1 MEFRTWID
9 RICLLMHWVHGFKWG
24 GTVQC
29 HCLRQCKFLCNMIFT
44 RCTSVCAYIHM
55 HCIGLHTWNYSALPC
70 GTLQAITL
78 QYITLHC
85 IRSHCVHRIQAG
97 NQADREVPYGPCVV
111 VMFQPWV
118 NGRSLL
124 ELGPSG
130 SGKSTLLKVLL
141 EKFFPDYQGP
151 LCHGR
156 SLEKVSLVAGAS
168 RLCLFTGWNFKEEFE
183 TDC

>member
-1 MEFRTWID
+1 
-9 RICLLMHWVHGFKWG
+9 
-24 GTVQC
+24 
-29 HCLRQCKFLCNMIFT
+29 
-44 RCTSVCAYIHM
+44 
-55 HCIGLHTWNYSALPC
+55 
-70 GTLQAITL
+70 
-78 QYITLHC
+78 
-85 IRSHCVHRIQAG
+85 
-97 NQADREVPYGPCVV
+97 
-111 VMFQPWV
+111 V

-124 ELGPSG
+124 VLGPSG

-156 SLEKVSLVAGAS
+156 YLEKVSLVAGAS